1 MKDKELKILRMR
13 KNKQTKWYSSFFEY
27 RGVIYYA
34 DLTYCWDVR
43 ANEMMVFL
51 CNEKREVVNRSEL
64 YVRNFPEVS
73 KENLKE
79 WIISAVRYVERLY
92 GWGQTIYDVRDVE
105 QK

>member
-1 MKDKELKILRMR
+1 MEKDKELKILRMR

-34 DLTYCWDVR
+34 DLTYCRDVR
-43 ANEMMVFL
+43 ENEMMVFL

-79 WIISAVRYVERLY
+79 WILDFIKIQNEEYR
-92 GWGQTIYDVRDVE
+92 GGQ
-105 QK
+105 